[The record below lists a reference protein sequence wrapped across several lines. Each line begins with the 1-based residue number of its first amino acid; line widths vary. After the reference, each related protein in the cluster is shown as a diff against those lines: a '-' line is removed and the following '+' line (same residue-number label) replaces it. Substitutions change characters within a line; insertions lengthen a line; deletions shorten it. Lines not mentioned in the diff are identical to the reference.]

1 MEHVGSSNEPEADGS
16 RSVLLKVANE
26 EHFDKAGPMH
36 RDTPWLGINRFLVS
50 SVASPISLSSGV
62 MDDVVNK

>member
-1 MEHVGSSNEPEADGS
+1 M
-16 RSVLLKVANE
+16 ANE

-62 MDDVVNK
+62 MNDVVNK